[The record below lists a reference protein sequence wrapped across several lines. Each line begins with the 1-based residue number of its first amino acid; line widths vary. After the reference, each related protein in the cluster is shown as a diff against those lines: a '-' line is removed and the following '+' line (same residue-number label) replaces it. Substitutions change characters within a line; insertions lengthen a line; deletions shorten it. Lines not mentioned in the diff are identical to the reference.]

1 MEAIRHGPGEIVNP
15 SVSPTLAF
23 GPEEKPKGGTS
34 TVQATLLH
42 SNTHGDRE
50 DGLNGH
56 PSGWTT
62 VCQGQGKYG
71 PNTPVM
77 AIYTNNSNNKQYREQ
92 YCV

>member
-50 DGLNGH
+50 DDQMDTPLDGL
-56 PSGWTT
+56 
-62 VCQGQGKYG
+62 
-71 PNTPVM
+71 
-77 AIYTNNSNNKQYREQ
+77 QYARDRGNAAQ
-92 YCV
+92 IPR